1 MRLRTARR
9 RLDVTPER
17 PGADASGRTRPLGVD
32 ALPAPLTSPW
42 QAAAWLIVVAATAVT
57 ADIAARHAFA
67 GTSDGASL
75 LMEARSVL
83 RGNVTLSHWAL
94 SLDSFWTVEVPFYVV
109 AVAVAGVTP
118 ALYDAVPA
126 VIAALVVGVGAVLAR
141 AGRPG
146 RGAWAGPLTVFAL
159 LGLPGVMLT
168 DHLDAGGQ
176 HVATTLFCLLAFVGL
191 RRGRFGWGWAL
202 ALAAL
207 TAGLLG
213 DLETA
218 ALGAVPVICAGVAS
232 GLRLRSPRAALPAV
246 SAGAGSFVLA
256 GALRIAAD
264 VIGTFSLGAPN
275 PTAAPAQLAAN
286 AHLGVYWAA
295 GLLGVGAVSRGPLWA
310 QYVDVLGLAAVVAG
324 VAWAAVSLLHGMFVG
339 RPGSL
344 GGADWRIDDLLV
356 LGALGDA
363 LMFGYLTPSA
373 NDQYAR
379 YLTPGVIFGSVLAAR
394 LVSRWAARR
403 SERRASSRIRPMAVP
418 AVALAVTVV
427 FDFGFAGGVRGPAVR
442 SGTGEL
448 RSFLMAR
455 GLHEGIGDYWDASAI
470 TVYSHDKIRVRPVAA
485 DTSTSPIGRYMRE
498 SDASWY
504 AGKAFQFLVFN
515 TALPWGDIGSTSA
528 RNTFGPPERT
538 YAVGTYRVLVWAHPV
553 RVPANP

>member
-1 MRLRTARR
+1 M
-9 RLDVTPER
+9 TPESLAA
-17 PGADASGRTRPLGVD
+17 GASRQSPPLGPD
-32 ALPAPLTSPW
+32 ALPAPLPSSW
-42 QAAAWLIVVAATAVT
+42 RVAAWLVIVGATAVT
-57 ADIAARHAFA
+57 GDVAARHAFA
-67 GTSDGASL
+67 GNSDGASL

-109 AVAVAGVTP
+109 AVAITGVTP

-126 VIAALVVGVGAVLAR
+126 VIAALVVGVGVILAR
-141 AGRPG
+141 ADHPR
-146 RGAWAGPLTVFAL
+146 RGAWVGPLTVFAL

-191 RRGRFGWGWAL
+191 RRGRFGWRWAL

-207 TAGLLG
+207 AAGLLG
-213 DLETA
+213 DLQTA
-218 ALGAVPVICAGVAS
+218 ALGAVPVVCAGVAS

-256 GALRIAAD
+256 GAVRIAAD

-275 PTAAPAQLAAN
+275 PTATPAQLAAN
-286 AHLGVYWAA
+286 AHLGTSWTA
-295 GLLGVGAVSRGPLWA
+295 GLLGVGAVSGDPRWA
-310 QYVDVLGLAAVVAG
+310 QYVHLIALAAVVTG
-324 VAWAAVSLLHGMFVG
+324 IAWAAASLVRNMLAG

-344 GGADWRIDDLLV
+344 GDADWRIDDLLV
-356 LGALGDA
+356 LGVIGDA

-403 SERRASSRIRPMAVP
+403 SERRAFSRVRPLAVP
-418 AVALAVTVV
+418 AVALGVTVL
-427 FDFGFAGGVRGPAVR
+427 FGFGFAGGLRGPVVR
-442 SGTGEL
+442 SGTGGL
-448 RSFLMAR
+448 LAFLAAH
-455 GLHEGIGDYWDASAI
+455 GLHQGIGDYWDASAI

-485 DTSTSPIGRYMRE
+485 DTPTGPIGRYMRE
-498 SDASWY
+498 SDARWY

-515 TALPWGDIGSTSA
+515 TALPWGDIESISA

-538 YAVGTYRVLVWAHPV
+538 YDVGTYRVLVWAHPI
-553 RVPANP
+553 RVPAYP